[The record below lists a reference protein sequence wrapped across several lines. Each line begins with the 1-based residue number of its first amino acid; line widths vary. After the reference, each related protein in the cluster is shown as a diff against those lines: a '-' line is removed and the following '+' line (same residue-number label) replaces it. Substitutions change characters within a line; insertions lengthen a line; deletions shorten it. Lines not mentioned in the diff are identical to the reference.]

1 MIGPER
7 IAVVRNRSRDGVLF
21 HGHRPSP
28 ERYGRRTI
36 DRVLEALSERFEEV
50 ACLEGDATLLEE
62 LAEFLD
68 PEAVQTRPPGIVL
81 NLAYGVQG
89 DGRYT
94 HVPGMLEMAG
104 VPYTGAGPLGHAVS
118 LDKVTAKTLMRAEG
132 IPTPEWRTAA
142 GPGAG
147 IADGMSFPLIV
158 KPRQEST
165 SYGISLVRD
174 PAELNA
180 AVGEIVARY
189 HQEALIEQYIDGRE
203 LCIGLLGNGRPEILP
218 AVELDFTG
226 RDLQLMTFD
235 DKYHRSQNEPAKL
248 CPAPVA
254 PEVLAEAERA
264 AVAAFA
270 ACHCRDYARVDLR
283 LDEHGAPWVL
293 EINSMASLGGG
304 GSYVRAAEQAGL
316 DLASLLERI
325 IETAWARHLAT
336 GSEDE
341 PRRERGSERLLAGR
355 D

>member
-7 IAVVRNRSRDGVLF
+7 IAVVRNRSRDGVIF

-36 DRVLEALSERFEEV
+36 DRVLEALSERFDEV
-50 ACLEGDATLLEE
+50 ACLEGDATLLDE
-62 LAEFLD
+62 LAEFLN
-68 PEAVQTRPPGIVL
+68 PEAARTRSPEIVL

-118 LDKVTAKTLMRAEG
+118 LDKVTAKTLMHAAG
-132 IPTPEWRTAA
+132 IPTPEWRLAA

-147 IADGMSFPLIV
+147 IADGLDFPLIV

-165 SYGISLVRD
+165 SYGISLVHNH
-174 PAELNA
+174 AELNA
-180 AVGEIVARY
+180 AVSEIVGRY
-189 HQEALIEQYIDGRE
+189 HQEALIERYIDGRE

-226 RDLQLMTFD
+226 RDLQMMTFD
-235 DKYHRSQNEPAKL
+235 DKFHRREDEPTKL
-248 CPAPVA
+248 CPAPLA
-254 PEVLAEAERA
+254 PPVLAAAERA

-283 LDEHGAPWVL
+283 LDEQGRPWVL

-316 DLASLLERI
+316 GLASLLERI
-325 IETAWARHLAT
+325 VETAWARHLAT
-336 GSEDE
+336 TCESESPGE
-341 PRRERGSERLLAGR
+341 PGHARLLAGH